1 MTHEVLNAIEIWLW
15 SIQETLNTAPKITS
29 CSKLSAVKSA
39 LAQVKRHAPSVA
51 AQKKELLALLGKLES
66 CLGSQ
71 AVNNGPL
78 QYDSC
83 KFSTLNIDSCF

>member
-1 MTHEVLNAIEIWLW
+1 MAHEVLNAIEIRLW
-15 SIQETLNTAPKITS
+15 SIQETLDTAPKITS
-29 CSKLSAVKSA
+29 RSELSAVKSA

-78 QYDSC
+78 QYNSC
-83 KFSTLNIDSCF
+83 EFSTLNIDSCF

>member
-1 MTHEVLNAIEIWLW
+1 MAHEVLNAIEIRLQ

-39 LAQVKRHAPSVA
+39 LAQVKCHAPSVA

-83 KFSTLNIDSCF
+83 EFSTLNIDSCF